1 MEPQRASQDKALVAP
16 DIQVQAAQL
25 ALCALQE
32 PAQNEHEVQR
42 YVGPENDQEKSSL
55 DFLLEEAERERDAT
69 HLPVV
74 LDAKPT
80 LQEQHMDAEVPEKKA
95 VPGTGRKKKTANL
108 PYGLTMSGPS
118 TSKQW
123 TGNLGPYAKTEK
135 AKELNRKVMQRLR
148 ETGQSIIKKRVLN
161 HLDRR
166 NKRWRRSGGVEEFCR
181 QAIYGKY
188 KDFIAEMELKSTE
201 EQKEVKIPVW
211 PNY

>member
-1 MEPQRASQDKALVAP
+1 MELQRASQDKTLVAP
-16 DIQVQAAQL
+16 DIRVEEAQL
-25 ALCALQE
+25 AQCALQE
-32 PAQNEHEVQR
+32 PEANAHEVQR
-42 YVGPENDQEKSSL
+42 NVGAKNNQEKSSL

-69 HLPVV
+69 HLPVT

-148 ETGQSIIKKRVLN
+148 EFGQSIIKKRVLN
-161 HLDRR
+161 QLDRR
-166 NKRWRRSGGVEEFCR
+166 NKRWKRSGGVEEFCR
-181 QAIYGKY
+181 QAISGRY
-188 KDFIAEMELKSTE
+188 KKFIAEMELKSIE
-201 EQKEVKIPVW
+201 EQKNVKIPDW